1 MTELSAPSNII
12 EGGLDNAFLS
22 VPQDKITAPGGYN
35 NEEPYRACD
44 GNTSTKWC
52 YRQDGIYLQV
62 DLGEGNSWTIDKF
75 TLVNAGSENPNYIT
89 RDFRILTSDNGTDWT
104 EQVKVT
110 GNTENVVEIVLDE
123 PVTARYYKL
132 IPDYAGQ
139 TGSDANCPRIYEFQA
154 WGRSSG
160 RWLPLRRMSASAF
173 IKTRTTP
180 LRSSWM
186 ALIPM

>member
-1 MTELSAPSNII
+1 MLPAIENVRAELVTGEGALGDKATVTWDAADNIATYRIYRGTSEDFTVETGTLAGTVDGRKTSFTDTLPANGEHVYKVVATENDHNLTELSAPSNII

-75 TLVNAGSENPNYIT
+75 
-89 RDFRILTSDNGTDWT
+89 
-104 EQVKVT
+104 
-110 GNTENVVEIVLDE
+110 
-123 PVTARYYKL
+123 
-132 IPDYAGQ
+132 
-139 TGSDANCPRIYEFQA
+139 
-154 WGRSSG
+154 
-160 RWLPLRRMSASAF
+160 
-173 IKTRTTP
+173 
-180 LRSSWM
+180 
-186 ALIPM
+186 